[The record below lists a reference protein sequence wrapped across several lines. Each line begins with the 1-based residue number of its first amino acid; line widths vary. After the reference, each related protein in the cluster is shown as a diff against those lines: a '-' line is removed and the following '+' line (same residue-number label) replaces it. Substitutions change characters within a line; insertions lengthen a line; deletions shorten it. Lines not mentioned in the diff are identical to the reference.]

1 MVEHDTVNVEVGGS
15 NPLLAANICSNSPM
29 AETIALEAIQC
40 RFKSYLE
47 YQKIK
52 GEYNEN

>member
-15 NPLLAANICSNSPM
+15 SPLLAANICSNNPT
-29 AETIALEAIQC
+29 AEMIALEAIQC

-47 YQKIK
+47 YQK
-52 GEYNEN
+52 

>member
-1 MVEHDTVNVEVGGS
+1 MVEQSAVNRLVGGS
-15 NPLLAANICSNSPM
+15 SPLLAANICSNSPM

-47 YQKIK
+47 YQKK
-52 GEYNEN
+52 